1 LGSESAGRNIP
12 RFPRFL
18 RLLGVITPSGLPVS
32 GIVILR
38 EGVAEARSPRLE
50 FQRAPILHIALVER
64 LLQRL
69 LQARV
74 DGHLRAEAD
83 GGAARLK
90 IVVERGPLYIVR
102 LVWEAVVIGLPHG
115 MTVGAGNRYGRRD

>member
-1 LGSESAGRNIP
+1 
-12 RFPRFL
+12 
-18 RLLGVITPSGLPVS
+18 LLGVITPLGLPVS

-38 EGVAEARSPRLE
+38 EGVSEARSPRLE
-50 FQRAPILHIALVER
+50 FQRGPILHVALVER

-69 LQARV
+69 LQAKV
-74 DGHLRAEAD
+74 NGHLRVEAD

-90 IVVERGPLYIVR
+90 IVVERGSLYIVR
-102 LVWEAVVIGLPHG
+102 LVWEAVVIGLPNG

>member
-18 RLLGVITPSGLPVS
+18 RLLGVIAPFGLPVS

-38 EGVAEARSPRLE
+38 EGVSEARSPRLE
-50 FQRAPILHIALVER
+50 FQREPILHVALVER
-64 LLQRL
+64 LLERL

-74 DGHLRAEAD
+74 NGHLRVEAD

-90 IVVERGPLYIVR
+90 IVVERGSLYIVR

-115 MTVGAGNRYGRRD
+115 MTVGAGNRYGRCD